1 MLKQLL
7 KVGVAVSTAL
17 AVFAL
22 SVSVALAISPHFISA
37 GTASIL
43 TSGPNVGAY
52 QVANFKEAGL
62 GNTVS
67 TENITLSATANATY
81 ACINGGGN
89 HPKAANKQSVTGQ
102 VSKTGSFP
110 VRNGSTTGTLAVGPP
125 PAGPFSPP
133 CSPPQ
138 TVVLVFVSYTNAM
151 LTGVAGDTAP
161 EPDLSACLFPG
172 IGIC

>member
-1 MLKQLL
+1 MQRRMLFIFALPAMLL
-7 KVGVAVSTAL
+7 AMLVMGANAAL
-17 AVFAL
+17 AD
-22 SVSVALAISPHFISA
+22 SPHFISE
-37 GTASIL
+37 GTASI
-43 TSGPNVGAY
+43 TSSGLYHVSM
-52 QVANFKEAGL
+52 FKEAGL

-67 TENITLSATANATY
+67 TEAITLSATATATY

-89 HPKAANKQSVTGQ
+89 HPKASNKQSVTGK
-102 VSKTGSFP
+102 VSNTGSFP

-138 TVVLVFVSYTNAM
+138 TVVLVQVSYTNVM
-151 LTGVAGDTAP
+151 LTGLAGDTSA
-161 EPDLSACLFPG
+161 EPSLSACLFPG